1 MADAYLSLRGQFE
14 GVVMSDASPS
24 RADRATRL
32 ARATALGGMSGKVF
46 PADRVTQLLE
56 AIIEPGDRVV
66 IEGDNQKQADFLAS
80 ALAKVDPA
88 RVHDLHMVQPV
99 LALAD
104 HLAVFERGIANRL
117 DFAFAGPQSRK
128 LAELVA
134 SNAVRIGAIH
144 TYLELYARMLVDL
157 TPQVALVV
165 ADKADRDGNLYTGPN
180 TEDTP
185 TIIEAAAF
193 RGGIVVAQV
202 NEIVDRLPRVDVPG
216 DWVDIVTASPQPYLI
231 DPLFTRDPAKV
242 RDENV
247 LMAMMAIAAV
257 YEPYQV
263 RRLNHGIGYAT
274 AAIELILPTYAAQRG
289 LKGKIASHF
298 VLNPHPTLI
307 PAVEAGFVDSVYC
320 FGSELGMERY
330 VASRADIFP
339 VGADGNLRSN
349 RALAQ
354 VAGQYACDL
363 FVGGTLQ
370 IDAQGNSSTAT
381 KDRITG
387 FGGAPNMGADARGRR
402 HDSPAWLLAGK
413 EAGESLRG
421 RKLVVQMVQTRQP
434 NAAPS
439 FVERLDAFDLAASA
453 CFALPPVMIYGEDVS
468 HVITECGVANLLR
481 CHTPQE
487 REAALRAIAGD
498 TEFGQRQTPQMT
510 DSLRRRGIVMFPSD
524 LGIDVEAATRDRLA
538 AHTIDDLVTASGG
551 LYAPPA
557 KFRPTKSATIEDGR
571 SS

>member
-1 MADAYLSLRGQFE
+1 
-14 GVVMSDASPS
+14 
-24 RADRATRL
+24 
-32 ARATALGGMSGKVF
+32 
-46 PADRVTQLLE
+46 LLE
-56 AIIEPGDRVV
+56 AIIKPGDRVA

-80 ALAKVDPA
+80 ALANVDPA
-88 RVHDLHMVQPV
+88 RIHDLHMVQSV
-99 LALAD
+99 LALPD

-117 DFAFAGPQSRK
+117 DFAYAGPQSRR
-128 LAELVA
+128 LAELVT
-134 SNAVRIGAIH
+134 SRDLTIGAIH
-144 TYLELYARMLVDL
+144 TYLELYARTLVDL

-202 NEIVDRLPRVDVPG
+202 NQIVDRLPRVDIPG
-216 DWVDIVTASPQPYLI
+216 DWIDVVVASPTPYAI
-231 DPLFTRDPAKV
+231 EPLFTRDPAKI
-242 RDENV
+242 RAENI

-263 RRLNHGIGYAT
+263 QRLNHGIGYAT
-274 AAIELILPTYAAQRG
+274 AAIELILPTFAAKRG
-289 LKGKIASHF
+289 LKGKVARHF

-307 PAVEAGFVDSVYC
+307 PAIEDGFVDSVYC

-330 VASRADIFP
+330 VSNRANIFP
-339 VGADGNLRSN
+339 VGADGTLRSN

-363 FVGGTLQ
+363 FIGGTLQ

-381 KDRITG
+381 KGRITG
-387 FGGAPNMGADARGRR
+387 FGGAPNMGSDPRGRR
-402 HDSPAWLLAGK
+402 HDSPTWLRTGQ

-421 RKLVVQMVQTRQP
+421 RKLVVQMVQTHQP
-434 NAAPS
+434 NGAPS

-453 CFALPPVMIYGEDVS
+453 GFALPPVMIYGDDVT
-468 HVITECGVANLLR
+468 HVITERGVANLLR
-481 CHTPQE
+481 CRSPQE
-487 REAALRAIAGD
+487 REAALRAVAGD
-498 TEFGQRQTPQMT
+498 TDFGKREPAEVV
-510 DSLRRRGIVMFPSD
+510 DSLRRRGIVAFPTD
-524 LGIDVEAATRDRLA
+524 LGIDVTTATRDWLA
-538 AHTIDDLVTASGG
+538 AETIDDLVTASGG

-557 KFRPTKSATIEDGR
+557 KFRPHETASNATPVNHG
-571 SS
+571 

>member
-1 MADAYLSLRGQFE
+1 
-14 GVVMSDASPS
+14 MSDPIRRQANRS
-24 RADRATRL
+24 ARL
-32 ARATALGGMSGKVF
+32 ARAAAVCGASGKLC
-46 PADRVTQLLE
+46 PAVCTTQLLE
-56 AIIEPGDRVV
+56 AVIEPGDRVA
-66 IEGDNQKQADFLAS
+66 IEGDNQKQADFLAA
-80 ALAKVDPA
+80 ALANVDSA

-99 LALAD
+99 VALPD
-104 HLAVFERGIANRL
+104 HLAVFERGVASRL
-117 DFAFAGPQSRK
+117 DFAFAGPQSRR

-134 SNAVRIGAIH
+134 SKALKIGAIH

-165 ADKADRDGNLYTGPN
+165 ADKADRNGNLYTGAN

-185 TIIEAAAF
+185 TIVEAAAF

-202 NEIVDRLPRVDVPG
+202 NEIVDHLPRMDVPG
-216 DWVDIVTASPQPYLI
+216 DWVDFIIQSPKPYAI
-231 DPLFTRDPAKV
+231 DPLFTRDPAKI

-257 YEPYQV
+257 YEPYEV

-289 LKGKIASHF
+289 LKGQIATHF

-307 PAVEAGFVDSVYC
+307 PAIEAGFVENVYC

-330 VASRADIFP
+330 VSNHPDIFP
-339 VGADGNLRSN
+339 VGADGSLRSN

-363 FVGGTLQ
+363 FIGGTLQ
-370 IDAQGNSSTAT
+370 IDALGNSSTAT
-381 KDRITG
+381 KGRITG
-387 FGGAPNMGADARGRR
+387 FGGAPNMGADPRGRR
-402 HDSPAWLLAGK
+402 HDSPTWLRAGE

-434 NAAPS
+434 DGAPS
-439 FVERLDAFDLAASA
+439 FVERLDAFDVAASA
-453 CFALPPVMIYGEDVS
+453 GFALPPVMIYGDDVT

-481 CHTPQE
+481 CRSPQE
-487 REAALRAIAGD
+487 REAALRAVAGD
-498 TEFGQRQTPQMT
+498 TDFGKRQSPETS

-524 LGIDVEAATRDRLA
+524 LGIDVATATRDWLA
-538 AHTIDDLVTASGG
+538 AQTIDDLVTVSGE

-557 KFRPTKSATIEDGR
+557 KFRAHAATTNSTFIAQA
-571 SS
+571 